1 MIHRIA
7 VPEEVR
13 SLDLLD
19 RVDYADAFEARTS
32 DSRTPRE
39 WGDHIIERA
48 CPRVLAVVRSLHGRV
63 GQMRLAAPGP
73 EYPLGWQILEETSS
87 RFVMGTEDGIV
98 TPRVVILTPPG
109 RVVFSTV
116 LRYETH
122 SARSI
127 WFVGRHVHRAVARYL
142 VAGAV
147 RPVRSRGKC

>member
-7 VPEEVR
+7 VPQEVR
-13 SLDLLD
+13 PLELLD
-19 RVDYADAFEARTS
+19 RVDYADAYEARTAEA
-32 DSRTPRE
+32 RTPRE
-39 WGDHIIERA
+39 WGDLIIGRA
-48 CPRVLAVVRSLHGRV
+48 SPAVLALVRSLHARV
-63 GQMRLAAPGP
+63 GRMRLAASGP
-73 EYPLGWQILEETSS
+73 EHPLGWHILEETSS
-87 RFVMGTEDGIV
+87 RFVMGTEGGIV

-127 WFVGRHVHRAVARYL
+127 WFVGQHVHRAVARYL

-147 RPVRSRGKC
+147 RPA

>member
-1 MIHRIA
+1 MSLTMVHRTA
-7 VPEEVR
+7 VPEDVR
-13 SLDLLD
+13 SLGLLD
-19 RVDYADAFEARTS
+19 RVDYADAYAARTS

-39 WGDHIIERA
+39 WGDRIIERA
-48 CPRVLAVVRSLHGRV
+48 SPEVLAVVRSLHARV

-73 EYPLGWQILEETSS
+73 EHPLGWHILEETDS
-87 RFVMGTEDGIV
+87 RFVMGTEGGIV

-109 RVVFSTV
+109 AVVFSTV
-116 LRYETH
+116 LRYETR

-147 RPVRSRGKC
+147 RGG